1 MDPGRQR
8 QHRESEKRGIGMEQS
23 KTILHVDDDPDQLR
37 VVSTI
42 LKQYG
47 YAVEPISDPD
57 EALVRLSETGI
68 RLVLLDIDMP
78 GKDGLTVL
86 REIKQVDGGVQVIML
101 TGMVKMS
108 TVLRSMRWGAEAC
121 IFKPITDPAPLV
133 EAIEAAFAKI
143 DRWWYAVGELAK
155 EKKKLPPAQP
165 VSSATD

>member
-1 MDPGRQR
+1 
-8 QHRESEKRGIGMEQS
+8 MEQS